1 MAFKSEFYFVFQT
14 WESTLLVVSHD
25 RRFLD
30 TVATDVLH
38 FHSQHIDSYRGNYEN
53 FVKTMTEKLKHQQRE
68 YEAQQQYK
76 AHVQVCY
83 LHLVASL

>member
-1 MAFKSEFYFVFQT
+1 M
-14 WESTLLVVSHD
+14 VSHD

-30 TVATDVLH
+30 TVATDILH
-38 FHSQHIDSYRGNYEN
+38 FHSQHIEGYRGNYEN

-76 AHVQVCY
+76 AHVQVCNFKVI
-83 LHLVASL
+83 LNV